1 MIVHRDLE
9 GLHFNDYSYDY
20 WIWYNVLLFSSD
32 IMSICNI
39 FLRSKAIISTKIYL
53 LYVLI

>member
-39 FLRSKAIISTKIYL
+39 FFK
-53 LYVLI
+53 V